1 MVIFNVIVLVANR
14 QMEMHQIKTNVW
26 VVTKSGRIPTP
37 SVKSYILK
45 KPFYKK
51 ITPLAFPLKLST
63 REKEIQNIGRL
74 WILKDLNLLGVS
86 EKYKFLDYDL
96 TSTFLQR
103 KCFFLMIL

>member
-14 QMEMHQIKTNVW
+14 QMEIHQIKTNVS

-51 ITPLAFPLKLST
+51 ITPLGFPST
-63 REKEIQNIGRL
+63 RDKEIQNIGRL
-74 WILKDLNLLGVS
+74 
-86 EKYKFLDYDL
+86 
-96 TSTFLQR
+96 
-103 KCFFLMIL
+103 